1 MATKRATDVRPIDGA
16 RNTAHFQMTQ
26 QRRMEPV
33 LHHRT
38 TEEMQDGVLLK
49 EGRSFT
55 IAIC

>member
-1 MATKRATDVRPIDGA
+1 MATKRATDVRPIDGP
-16 RNTAHFQMTQ
+16 RNTAHFQMS
-26 QRRMEPV
+26 RMEPV

-38 TEEMQDGVLLK
+38 TEAMQDGVLLK

>member
-1 MATKRATDVRPIDGA
+1 
-16 RNTAHFQMTQ
+16 MTQ

-38 TEEMQDGVLLK
+38 TEAMQDGVLLK